1 MTGDRRAIREGTARV
16 RSEGVRVGR
25 PAPSPS
31 GSGTASSGSG
41 PGASAPTP
49 SPTRRTPGPSPPP
62 GGTVVGQQV
71 RAVLIQDGAPD
82 PAEGLQALN
91 VASGR
96 KEHSS
101 LQGSKHE
108 SRGFHLSRGRVAG
121 GIAAPGSHRS
131 RRDSLPS
138 PGSSHQPIR
147 THEPI
152 ANGRTGRV
160 LLGFGMF
167 PRFLPGPEP
176 RLTEPNIPGEPAPW
190 LPRHPR
196 KQRVHGYYGPVR
208 RRAPRRYSV
217 PSVSASARSL
227 SRPSGACCDPGR
239 RIDARLLTFRARAAD
254 QAHAA
259 STPGTAWPVHGYPPG
274 SSRRAYP
281 GPPVSMPSQFL
292 STPQRRT
299 PHRSSGGA
307 VLERLPG
314 PHLTR
319 SSRAV
324 SRIAHHDS
332 LQLTQHRVV

>member
-1 MTGDRRAIREGTARV
+1 MLIPGDPV
-16 RSEGVRVGR
+16 
-25 PAPSPS
+25 
-31 GSGTASSGSG
+31 
-41 PGASAPTP
+41 
-49 SPTRRTPGPSPPP
+49 
-62 GGTVVGQQV
+62 
-71 RAVLIQDGAPD
+71 
-82 PAEGLQALN
+82 
-91 VASGR
+91 
-96 KEHSS
+96 
-101 LQGSKHE
+101 
-108 SRGFHLSRGRVAG
+108 GRVAG

-190 LPRHPR
+190 LTRHPR

-259 STPGTAWPVHGYPPG
+259 FTPGTAWPVIGTPARPITREQPDP
-274 SSRRAYP
+274 SL
-281 GPPVSMPSQFL
+281 SMP
-292 STPQRRT
+292 P
-299 PHRSSGGA
+299 
-307 VLERLPG
+307 RL
-314 PHLTR
+314 R
-319 SSRAV
+319 
-324 SRIAHHDS
+324 
-332 LQLTQHRVV
+332 